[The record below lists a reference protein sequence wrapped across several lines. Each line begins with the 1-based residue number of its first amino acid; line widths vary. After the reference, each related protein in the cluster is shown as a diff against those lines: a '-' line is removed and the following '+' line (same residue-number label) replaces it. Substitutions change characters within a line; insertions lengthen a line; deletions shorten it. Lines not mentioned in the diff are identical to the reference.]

1 MGASSSIPLV
11 LTLLLFLVLMSS
23 SHPLVQLQNVYAAS
37 DCISYDSRDN
47 TIVISCGN
55 ANLTDV
61 YKALNAS
68 NPGIIS
74 KGPEPKVWLLNA
86 NIKVENN
93 SNFYI
98 NSTDT
103 SWLKIN
109 STFTGFVDKEP
120 NHILS
125 RGNLIID
132 SVKITSWD
140 TNKNDY
146 ARANG
151 TIPRS
156 YILVNY
162 GNGTTNI
169 TNSELAYLGYQHA
182 RSYGLTYY
190 TGAGSIIKNN
200 KIHDLWY
207 GFFSDGFA
215 HGAYNITI
223 EGNEFYNN
231 TMHGIGPH
239 SGSHHLT
246 ISNNT
251 VHDNGNEGIICST
264 DCHNIIIESN
274 KVFNNDRF
282 GIKLHNNVSNS
293 TITNNIVHDNKLDQI
308 SIYEH
313 ADKNSVFA
321 NNISGGEY
329 GIVIVGSLNNNIYE
343 NVISNSGS
351 YGLFINTSASEN
363 LLHSNTIKESLVS
376 AIRINGSDSANNIFK
391 NNRLSNSFHAASV
404 NNNTATT
411 FTNNTIR
418 NIYKSAYLLSN
429 TSEIK
434 FNRTIFGYDTFEPDS
449 HVGNM
454 IIISDSGM
462 ISIKG
467 ARNDRFMNYDTTNS
481 TLKYNVDKNIIL
493 SSKL

>member
-1 MGASSSIPLV
+1 MTVIAILLIALLSALFSIYTSFSFV
-11 LTLLLFLVLMSS
+11 LLM
-23 SHPLVQLQNVYAAS
+23 QNVYATIE
-37 DCISYDSRDN
+37 CIRYDSFDN

-55 ANLTDV
+55 ANLTSV
-61 YKALNAS
+61 YKAINANAS

-74 KGPEPKVWLLNA
+74 KGPDKVWILNA

-93 SNFYI
+93 TNFYI

-109 STFTGFVDKEP
+109 STFSGVLDKEP
-120 NHILS
+120 NHILA

-169 TNSELAYLGYQHA
+169 ANSELAHLGYQHA
-182 RSYGLTYY
+182 RSFGLTYY

-207 GFFSDGFA
+207 GFYSDGFA
-215 HGAYNITI
+215 GGAYNITI
-223 EGNEFYNN
+223 EGNDFYNN
-231 TMHGIGPH
+231 TLYGIDPH
-239 SGSHHLT
+239 SGTHDIIIRDNAVH
-246 ISNNT
+246 NNLK
-251 VHDNGNEGIICST
+251 GIICST
-264 DCHNIIIESN
+264 DCYNIIIESN
-274 KVFNNDRF
+274 RVFNNGRY

-293 TITNNIVHDNKLDQI
+293 TIANNIVHDNKMDQI
-308 SIYEH
+308 SIYEQ
-313 ADKNSVFA
+313 ANENSVYA
-321 NNISGGEY
+321 NNISGGKY
-329 GIVIVGSLNNNIYE
+329 GIVVVGSANNNIYE

-351 YGLFINTSASEN
+351 YGLFLNTSASEN
-363 LLHSNTIKESLVS
+363 LLHSNTVKGSLVS
-376 AIRINGSDSANNIFK
+376 AIRINGSDSANNIFS
-391 NNRLSNSFHAASV
+391 NNRVSDSFHAVSV

-411 FTNNTIR
+411 FTNNTIK
-418 NIYKSAYLLSN
+418 NIYMSGYLLSN
-429 TSEIK
+429 ASEIK
-434 FNRTIFGYDTFEPDS
+434 FNNTIFSYDICESDS
-449 HVGNM
+449 TVGNK
-454 IIISDSGM
+454 IIISDSGI

-467 ARNDRFMNYDTTNS
+467 VRNDTFMTYDTNDS
-481 TLKYNVDKNIIL
+481 SLKYIVDKNIIL